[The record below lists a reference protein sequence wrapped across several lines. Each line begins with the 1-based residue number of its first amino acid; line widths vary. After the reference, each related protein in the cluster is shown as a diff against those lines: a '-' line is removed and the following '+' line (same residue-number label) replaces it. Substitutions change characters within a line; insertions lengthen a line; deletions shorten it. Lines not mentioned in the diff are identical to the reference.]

1 MSEATLPRA
10 AATPSA
16 KSPLHTADP
25 AHDTPAAPARPEAR
39 KKLFTLL
46 ALTVVA
52 AAVGVFAYEHFFAS
66 RYVSTENAYT
76 AAEMAQVTPF
86 VGGIVREV
94 RVSDTQAVRRG
105 DVLVVLDDTD
115 ARLALEQAE
124 AELGRAQR
132 RVRGYVANDTSL
144 AAQVIARDSDR
155 LRAEAQLASAAS
167 DLERAKVDLERREAL
182 SDSGSVSADEVTR
195 ARNAFQT
202 ATAALAA
209 AKAAAAQTTANRAA
223 ALGQREANATLIAD
237 TTEAANPEVALA
249 RAKRDQARVNL
260 ERVVVRAPVDGV
272 VARRAVQLG
281 QQVAAGTPLLAI
293 VPMGQVHVDANFK
306 EGQLDKVRIGQPVE
320 VESDLYGRSVVYHGT
335 VQGLSGGTGS
345 AFAAIPAQNAT
356 GNWIKVVQRVPVRIA
371 LDPKELAQRPLQVGL
386 SMTATVDTRAEA
398 RAETSAETSANT
410 SAQ

>member
-1 MSEATLPRA
+1 MSEATLPRT

-16 KSPLHTADP
+16 KPPLHTADP
-25 AHDTPAAPARPEAR
+25 AHDAPAAPARPEAR

-132 RVRGYVANDTSL
+132 RVRGYVANDASL
-144 AAQVIARDSDR
+144 AAQVVARDSDR
-155 LRAEAQLASAAS
+155 IRAEAQLASAAS

-202 ATAALAA
+202 ASAALAA
-209 AKAAAAQTTANRAA
+209 AKAAAAQTTANRVA

-398 RAETSAETSANT
+398 RGGQRAEARADTG
-410 SAQ
+410 AQ

>member
-1 MSEATLPRA
+1 MSEATSPRA

-16 KSPLHTADP
+16 KLPLHTADP

-105 DVLVVLDDTD
+105 DVLVVLVVLDDTD

-155 LRAEAQLASAAS
+155 IRAEAQLASAAS

-398 RAETSAETSANT
+398 RAETSANT

>member
-1 MSEATLPRA
+1 MSEATSPRA

-16 KSPLHTADP
+16 KPPLHTADP
-25 AHDTPAAPARPEAR
+25 AHDVPAAPARPEAR

-105 DVLVVLDDTD
+105 DVLVVLVVLDDTD

-155 LRAEAQLASAAS
+155 IRAEAQLASAAS

-398 RAETSAETSANT
+398 RAETSANT